1 MESINLEQNDNCT
14 LNNQLLDNVKY
25 YNKELIFGNFDSKI
39 RMDQIN
45 NKLLELKQIH
55 ETEILINELSSIENV
70 SDNSNEMSVY
80 TIIILALTII
90 IIIWLCK
97 KPICNFV
104 KRVKSNLTMG
114 EINNCRT
121 KNTTIALNSTRAEQV
136 DQRIPSDVLGNA

>member
-70 SDNSNEMSVY
+70 SDNS
-80 TIIILALTII
+80 
-90 IIIWLCK
+90 
-97 KPICNFV
+97 
-104 KRVKSNLTMG
+104 
-114 EINNCRT
+114 
-121 KNTTIALNSTRAEQV
+121 
-136 DQRIPSDVLGNA
+136 